1 MPGPVIETDKRMRG
15 ELAGD
20 VARLY
25 VAGKQHS
32 EIGAALHLSKAQ
44 AHRILSELF
53 AEGMPKLERRSM
65 SDGQV
70 RAIHAAYVRGWAPI
84 DRCAEAMG
92 FTGSAVRQRMRRLR
106 LPVERQKVARN
117 PARTPA
123 QTEQRVIT
131 ALLMAGRG
139 TTPFA
144 RHRRSCAIRP
154 GGRRVHTPGF
164 SPGPAHR
171 ASRQP
176 AARMPAER
184 SRNTQSGRQVSRR
197 RRDGATATAARVFLR
212 DRPLTGVAVDQA
224 ETDGPRAAFGH
235 GLSRLRGVKGVTQ
248 RQLEAGR
255 SLGEGV
261 VPDGVRAMRIA
272 DPGDRSGTGTRDG

>member
-1 MPGPVIETDKRMRG
+1 MPGPAIETDKRTRG

-25 VAGKQHS
+25 VAGRQHG

-92 FTGSAVRQRMRRLR
+92 VTGSAVRRRMRRLK

-123 QTEQRVIT
+123 QAEQRVIT
-131 ALLMAGRG
+131 ALLMARIDELRKTQALSLERLAHASDISMWTLQRCRSGLSDPRLTTVLRVCRG
-139 TTPFA
+139 
-144 RHRRSCAIRP
+144 
-154 GGRRVHTPGF
+154 
-164 SPGPAHR
+164 
-171 ASRQP
+171 
-176 AARMPAER
+176 
-184 SRNTQSGRQVSRR
+184 
-197 RRDGATATAARVFLR
+197 L
-212 DRPLTGVAVDQA
+212 GVAPGELLNDLPLPI
-224 ETDGPRAAFGH
+224 EP
-235 GLSRLRGVKGVTQ
+235 RLR
-248 RQLEAGR
+248 
-255 SLGEGV
+255 
-261 VPDGVRAMRIA
+261 RAR
-272 DPGDRSGTGTRDG
+272 GSGN